1 MESIVSQSIISHLR
15 SHQLISADQFGFL
28 SRRSTCTQLL
38 TTLNDWTISIDNHL
52 KVDAVYIDF
61 AKAFDTVCNP
71 KLILKL
77 KAYGMAPQILKWL
90 SSFLNGRSQC
100 VYIGNCLSKLL
111 PVVSGVPQG
120 SVLGP
125 LLFLLY
131 VNDIPDAIPHPVQIK
146 MFADDTKFYHA
157 HPNHDNTAIAKC
169 LSLFLHGL
177 IYGNCQ
183 LHHRNV
189 YPFHLEI
196 RIFLLCNVQ

>member
-1 MESIVSQSIISHLR
+1 MYCIVTCGVRDYNQSR
-15 SHQLISADQFGFL
+15 PNNGFL

-61 AKAFDTVCNP
+61 AKAFD
-71 KLILKL
+71 
-77 KAYGMAPQILKWL
+77 
-90 SSFLNGRSQC
+90 
-100 VYIGNCLSKLL
+100 KLL
-111 PVVSGVPQG
+111 SAY
-120 SVLGP
+120 
-125 LLFLLY
+125 LF
-131 VNDIPDAIPHPVQIK
+131 
-146 MFADDTKFYHA
+146 
-157 HPNHDNTAIAKC
+157 
-169 LSLFLHGL
+169 FLHGL